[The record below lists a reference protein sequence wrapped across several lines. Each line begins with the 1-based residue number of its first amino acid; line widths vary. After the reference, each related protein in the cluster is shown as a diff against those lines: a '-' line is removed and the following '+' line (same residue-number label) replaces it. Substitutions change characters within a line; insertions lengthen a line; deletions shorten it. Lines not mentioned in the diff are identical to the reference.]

1 MSTEYQSI
9 VLVSGVRT
17 FDSLLNRSSNIV
29 SSYITSMTYTDWVS
43 GCLSLA
49 PILSAVDENE
59 LLDLDLDDLED
70 LADALGESFLD
81 FFLLDFL
88 GGFGMSGYGVD
99 SWLVFSGKI
108 PKGDISRGSS
118 KSAKRRRKKSSR
130 SVTNIAAEC
139 KEAFKYVL
147 FFFASEKIKL
157 PFPNVLLT
165 CYTFY
170 HWYFLVNPCLIRWK
184 VVRMWRVNSGIQLC
198 LVWFNLV
205 MMCRVNSEYLY
216 WTVCI
221 EIWCDG
227 CFQEVFSW
235 AQKWQGW
242 DGWVFIEC
250 G

>member
-1 MSTEYQSI
+1 MPS
-9 VLVSGVRT
+9 V
-17 FDSLLNRSSNIV
+17 NRSWIS
-29 SSYITSMTYTDWVS
+29 
-43 GCLSLA
+43 
-49 PILSAVDENE
+49 
-59 LLDLDLDDLED
+59 
-70 LADALGESFLD
+70 SFLTSSVA
-81 FFLLDFL
+81 LVCQGMGLILDWYFL
-88 GGFGMSGYGVD
+88 GKYQRVIYREARQNLQREEGRNRADQWQTLQRNV
-99 SWLVFSGKI
+99 
-108 PKGDISRGSS
+108 
-118 KSAKRRRKKSSR
+118 KKLSN
-130 SVTNIAAEC
+130 T
-139 KEAFKYVL
+139 F